1 MKSSR
6 TFFYAAI
13 CVVSISLLLSGCA
26 GMSFSSLWTTY
37 SQQIQQV
44 RLDLQLGQY
53 KEAVAAIPAST
64 PSDNNFLLDRLESG
78 RIAFLAQDWN
88 SSMQAFS
95 AADSQL
101 SWLDQQAQYRI
112 SQGLEEASALFSNDQ
127 AISYFPP
134 DYEQALLH
142 HYQAMNYLFLN
153 KDEDALVEL
162 RKANQAQER
171 ALTNRD
177 KALAQA
183 HQEAVE
189 AGVSDLVNQASDNLP
204 RVNATG
210 RFKGKV
216 QSVYTT
222 YLSAMLYE
230 AKGSLNDAY
239 VDYRR
244 AYELVPDNTFVQRDL
259 IRVTGKLGLINEQRD
274 YQKKFD
280 IKNEQSSGSSLSGQ
294 VVVLS
299 ELGLIPVM
307 QEIYLPVPIVSSNG
321 SFKSYTLALPSY
333 PSPADPAVTSFI
345 QIDGVTERQSVLMS
359 FNELAAYSLQERLPG
374 IITRQLLRL
383 GTKEWMRHEASKK
396 GGDLGGLLVGV
407 YNMLSE
413 HADTRSWST
422 LPSDVWL
429 WRGDLPPGNH
439 SITVGN
445 RQVVS
450 IPVTKNG
457 TTLIWVQQSGP
468 HPVAVVRQIS

>member
-88 SSMQAFS
+88 SSMREFS

-183 HQEAVE
+183 HQEAVR
-189 AGVSDLVNQASDNLP
+189 
-204 RVNATG
+204 RVYPIWLI
-210 RFKGKV
+210 KLL
-216 QSVYTT
+216 TT
-222 YLSAMLYE
+222 C
-230 AKGSLNDAY
+230 
-239 VDYRR
+239 
-244 AYELVPDNTFVQRDL
+244 
-259 IRVTGKLGLINEQRD
+259 LG
-274 YQKKFD
+274 
-280 IKNEQSSGSSLSGQ
+280 
-294 VVVLS
+294 
-299 ELGLIPVM
+299 
-307 QEIYLPVPIVSSNG
+307 
-321 SFKSYTLALPSY
+321 
-333 PSPADPAVTSFI
+333 
-345 QIDGVTERQSVLMS
+345 
-359 FNELAAYSLQERLPG
+359 
-374 IITRQLLRL
+374 
-383 GTKEWMRHEASKK
+383 
-396 GGDLGGLLVGV
+396 
-407 YNMLSE
+407 
-413 HADTRSWST
+413 
-422 LPSDVWL
+422 
-429 WRGDLPPGNH
+429 
-439 SITVGN
+439 
-445 RQVVS
+445 
-450 IPVTKNG
+450 
-457 TTLIWVQQSGP
+457 
-468 HPVAVVRQIS
+468 